1 MRVRVRPQG
10 RPLRAGAKIR
20 QSASLPLQW
29 PEPRGLRA
37 GARGGAGLMSAP
49 GLRPRPTP
57 VRSKR
62 EELFASSRMRGQKPP
77 AGPPPRDRP
86 RRRASAL
93 HSLYPRSAGS
103 SVSLAQGTPFGTCPW
118 APSPPGPWPG
128 GLIPSVGPRVAE
140 RCPGGEV
147 AKVPYC
153 CTLVS
158 FWTPF
163 WYPLFADFC

>member
-1 MRVRVRPQG
+1 MAPLHSAHCEDSLRQSTARPGGSTSQLMDWRGKGIFVPHFDARPVSVRSRVKVGTKNIDCALRVRVKPQG
-10 RPLRAGAKIR
+10 RPLRAGTKIR
-20 QSASLPLQW
+20 QSTSLPLHW
-29 PEPRGLRA
+29 PEPRGLR
-37 GARGGAGLMSAP
+37 S
-49 GLRPRPTP
+49 
-57 VRSKR
+57 
-62 EELFASSRMRGQKPP
+62 
-77 AGPPPRDRP
+77 AGP
-86 RRRASAL
+86 
-93 HSLYPRSAGS
+93 
-103 SVSLAQGTPFGTCPW
+103 SVSLAQSMPFGTCPW

-163 WYPLFADFC
+163 WYLLFADFC